1 MDSSAVIAAFG
12 ALAHGTRLN
21 VFRLLIKR
29 EPEGIAPGELARL
42 ADVPPNTMSSH
53 LAVLTR
59 AGLIRG
65 ERHSR
70 SIVYHAN
77 LAGLQEVA
85 LFLLQDC
92 CDGRADICAP
102 LVAALN
108 PSCPPKEMYDAGQDL
123 QCSLSLHR

>member
-12 ALAHGTRLN
+12 ALAQGTRLN

-29 EPEGIAPGELARL
+29 EPEGIAAGELARL

-59 AGLIRG
+59 AG
-65 ERHSR
+65 RHSR